1 LLRTEVQR
9 EQQRR
14 QRTAMLYLSVIATV
28 GFGSCAV
35 RAQEPCA
42 PEVELRRAELVHEG
56 QPGLWFQAD
65 VARCL
70 LRDVSELG
78 ELRLIRIDLGL
89 RLERT
94 DEYVELL
101 REQLDLAEQ
110 ATERAQGSLQAAV
123 RGRREAED
131 ALHAWYRSPWLWTAV
146 GAILAGGLV
155 ALSAYALN
163 AAAK

>member
-1 LLRTEVQR
+1 LRLRSIDWDTDRLVELKLTPLLRTEVQR
-9 EQQRR
+9 ERQRR

-28 GFGSCAV
+28 GFGSCVV

-101 REQLDLAEQ
+101 REQ
-110 ATERAQGSLQAAV
+110 
-123 RGRREAED
+123 REAED